1 MTAAESAD
9 DLIRRYFAALN
20 DRDWEALDALLG
32 RNVSFSVVPYGIT
45 VRGAIQVVAGSRMQG
60 TELPDFHTEVSEV
73 FAGGDTG
80 VAETLTTYTLTA
92 PWNPAIP
99 GVDPIP
105 PSQRTVRRPGCFI
118 FSLRHGRIVAIAH
131 YHDRLTVVR
140 QLTAG

>member
-1 MTAAESAD
+1 MAAGGAEH
-9 DLIRRYFAALN
+9 LIRRYFAALN
-20 DRDWEALDALLG
+20 DRDWEGLDALLG

-60 TELPDFHTEVSEV
+60 TELPDFHTEVSDV
-73 FAGGDTG
+73 FAAGDTG
-80 VAETLTTYTLTA
+80 VAETLTTYALTA

-99 GVDPIP
+99 GIDPIP
-105 PSQRTVRRPGCFI
+105 PSGRTVRRPGCFT
-118 FSLRHGRIVAIAH
+118 FTLRNARIVGIAH